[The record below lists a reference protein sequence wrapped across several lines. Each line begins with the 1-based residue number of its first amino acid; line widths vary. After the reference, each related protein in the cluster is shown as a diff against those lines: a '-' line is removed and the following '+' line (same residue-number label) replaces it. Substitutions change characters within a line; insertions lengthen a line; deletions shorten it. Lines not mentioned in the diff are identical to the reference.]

1 MVTEVQSEEFI
12 KKDDVLGN
20 CKSYH
25 IEKSKCNF
33 PDCETQINNFCNEQM
48 ELIRTKDIPGIKK
61 SQRKFKK
68 KLKKM
73 NLDHYFIE
81 EFNVFK
87 AISKGFDKHVA
98 QPIVKHVAQP
108 VSKGF
113 DHALGQ
119 TTKAFG
125 DLGRHTTKAFGHI
138 GHHTIGSAQQ
148 AMHGLMREMDRLRE
162 MLNAAKNFVDRFDVA
177 GSIKIDPQALL
188 NKLNLDGEFKK
199 MIKNIGIEDLID
211 SLKQPIEGVKN
222 EINKIPQSFEK
233 IANEIGDMGKNLP
246 KLLRLDKVG
255 DGILKLLKQMFG
267 TLMDAVSPFFKW
279 IINVVIFMLKPFARI
294 FLWLYKKLKVKTVFG
309 SIYALMFMM
318 IFLGLMSDIWSIYSI
333 LMRVVNN
340 ILPVMK
346 I

>member
-1 MVTEVQSEEFI
+1 MVTEIQTEKFI

-81 EFNVFK
+81 EWGPFK
-87 AISKGFDKHVA
+87 ALSKAVNPVT
-98 QPIVKHVAQP
+98 QPIVKHVTQP
-108 VSKGF
+108 VSKAF
-113 DHALGQ
+113 ADLGRN

-125 DLGRHTTKAFGHI
+125 DI

-148 AMHGLMREMDRLRE
+148 AMHGVMREMKRLTE

-188 NKLNLDGEFKK
+188 NKLNLDREFKK

-211 SLKQPIEGVKN
+211 SLKQPLEGVKN

>member
-25 IEKSKCNF
+25 IKKSKCNF
-33 PDCETQINNFCNEQM
+33 PDCESQINNFCNEQM
-48 ELIRTKDIPGIKK
+48 ELIRNKDIPGIKK

-73 NLDHYFIE
+73 NLDHYFIKDFE
-81 EFNVFK
+81 
-87 AISKGFDKHVA
+87 
-98 QPIVKHVAQP
+98 
-108 VSKGF
+108 
-113 DHALGQ
+113 
-119 TTKAFG
+119 TFG
-125 DLGRHTTKAFGHI
+125 DGDHCKWHGCDWGHI
-138 GHHTIGSAQQ
+138 GDHTRRA
-148 AMHGLMREMDRLRE
+148 AEEAARAAAREARRVAEAAAKEAKRVAEAAKRALE
-162 MLNAAKNFVDRFDVA
+162 KAAKNFVDRFDVA

-188 NKLNLDGEFKK
+188 NKLNLDREFKK

-211 SLKQPIEGVKN
+211 SLKQPLEGVKN

>member
-1 MVTEVQSEEFI
+1 MVTEVQTEEFI
-12 KKDDVLGN
+12 KKDDILGK

-33 PDCETQINNFCNEQM
+33 PDCETQIDDFCNEQM
-48 ELIRTKDIPGIKK
+48 ELITNKDIPGIKK

-73 NLDHYFIE
+73 NLDHYFIKDFE
-81 EFNVFK
+81 PFGNGSHEHCHNPCGRWHNCRICSPDLV
-87 AISKGFDKHVA
+87 H
-98 QPIVKHVAQP
+98 
-108 VSKGF
+108 
-113 DHALGQ
+113 LGWHKIQ
-119 TTKAFG
+119 DAA
-125 DLGRHTTKAFGHI
+125 R
-138 GHHTIGSAQQ
+138 
-148 AMHGLMREMDRLRE
+148 
-162 MLNAAKNFVDRFDVA
+162 AAKEAAEKLTRQIKEVERFDI
-177 GSIKIDPQALL
+177 GGEIINKLNINPQALL
-188 NKLNLDGEFKK
+188 NKLNLEGEFKK
-199 MIKNIGIEDLID
+199 IIKNLRIEDLVN

-222 EINKIPQSFEK
+222 EVNKIPQNFEK
-233 IANEIGDMGKNLP
+233 IVNEIGEMGKNLP

-294 FLWLYKKLKVKTVFG
+294 FLWFYKKLKVKTVFG

>member
-1 MVTEVQSEEFI
+1 
-12 KKDDVLGN
+12 
-20 CKSYH
+20 
-25 IEKSKCNF
+25 
-33 PDCETQINNFCNEQM
+33 
-48 ELIRTKDIPGIKK
+48 
-61 SQRKFKK
+61 
-68 KLKKM
+68 
-73 NLDHYFIE
+73 
-81 EFNVFK
+81 
-87 AISKGFDKHVA
+87 
-98 QPIVKHVAQP
+98 
-108 VSKGF
+108 
-113 DHALGQ
+113 
-119 TTKAFG
+119 
-125 DLGRHTTKAFGHI
+125 
-138 GHHTIGSAQQ
+138 
-148 AMHGLMREMDRLRE
+148 MREMKRLTE

-188 NKLNLDGEFKK
+188 NKLNLDREFKK

-211 SLKQPIEGVKN
+211 SLKQPLEGVKN

>member
-33 PDCETQINNFCNEQM
+33 PDCESQINNFCNEQM
-48 ELIRTKDIPGIKK
+48 ELITSKDIPGIKK

-81 EFNVFK
+81 EWGPFK
-87 AISKGFDKHVA
+87 AISKAVNHVT
-98 QPIVKHVAQP
+98 QPIVKHVTQP
-108 VSKGF
+108 VSKAF
-113 DHALGQ
+113 ADLGRN

-125 DLGRHTTKAFGHI
+125 DI

-148 AMHGLMREMDRLRE
+148 AMHGVMREMKRLTE

-188 NKLNLDGEFKK
+188 NKLNLDREFKK

-211 SLKQPIEGVKN
+211 SLKQPLEGVKN

-318 IFLGLMSDIWSIYSI
+318 IFIGLMSDIWSIYSI